1 MNYEV
6 GNKKWNES
14 VNYRLL
20 ISAMSKVRWLVSH
33 GRHKRPDGA
42 QDVKVLM
49 ERLGNFAN
57 EEFGVDYV
65 TQLDSV
71 SEFVGL
77 SVQELRYLADV
88 GEWIEIERK
97 TNEMDDT
104 EYEQFWNMDSNAPSM
119 NVLHSSMPKP
129 LSADD
134 YEEVLS
140 LNQLFYR

>member
-1 MNYEV
+1 MNNEI
-6 GNKKWNES
+6 GSKRWNES
-14 VNYRLL
+14 ANYRLL

-42 QDVKVLM
+42 QDVKLLM
-49 ERLGNFAN
+49 ERLGKYAN
-57 EEFGVDYV
+57 EEHGVDYV
-65 TQLDSV
+65 TQLESV

-88 GEWIEIERK
+88 GEWIEIDRR

-104 EYEQFWNMDSNAPSM
+104 EYDQFWEVESNTPSM
-119 NVLHSSMPKP
+119 KVLHSSMPKP
-129 LSADD
+129 LSDGEL
-134 YEEVLS
+134 EEVRS